1 MISIA
6 YRTLCFFPST
16 DYLQSHSYTI
26 IFILLILP
34 VNIFQKGLN
43 NICPQQETYYKEK
56 EIVREIL
63 LWLAI
68 VNL

>member
-1 MISIA
+1 M
-6 YRTLCFFPST
+6 
-16 DYLQSHSYTI
+16 
-26 IFILLILP
+26 FILLILP
-34 VNIFQKGLN
+34 VNLFQKGLN

-63 LWLAI
+63 LGLAI